1 MKFKFKARTKEGEIK
16 RGDIEA
22 INREAATELLQKSDL
37 VPINIREVKHSESMS
52 GVIERLTSSVSQKD
66 LLLFYRQLSTLVGA
80 KIPIAPA
87 LRTIH
92 NQTENAQLRIVVTE
106 VAADVEDGLSISE
119 SFAKHE
125 NVFTTLAVSMIRAG
139 EVSGNL
145 QGAIDFVAES
155 AEQNYQLKS
164 KIRGALMYPIFVIS
178 VALVIGFITMTW
190 ILPKLTAVI
199 KDLDVE
205 IPWYTQLMIRIG
217 DFMQAY
223 WWAVLIA
230 IMGFIAA
237 GIYYIRSEDG
247 KKEWDRIKLRI
258 PVVGDLF
265 QYVYIT
271 RFAENLSV
279 LLKGGIPIVRAL
291 IVVSDVVDNIVYK
304 NIILK
309 AAQDVKVGGDIN
321 AEFFR
326 HEAFPPM
333 VSSMIK
339 IGEETGRLSDILEDI
354 ARFYN
359 AEVDQITR
367 NLSSIIE
374 PILIVV
380 LGMGVG
386 VLVFSVLL
394 PIYNIAG
401 QL

>member
-1 MKFKFKARTKEGEIK
+1 MQFKFKATTREGEVK
-16 RGDIEA
+16 RGKIEA
-22 INREAATELLQKSDL
+22 IDKEAATKLLQTNDL
-37 VPINIREVKHSESMS
+37 VPLELKEVKQSASIS
-52 GVIERLTSSVSQKD
+52 GVLERMTSSITQKD

-92 NQTENAQLRIVVTE
+92 NQTQNAQLRIVVTE
-106 VAADVEDGLSISE
+106 VAADVEDGMAISE

-139 EVSGNL
+139 ELSGNL

-164 KIRGALMYPIFVIS
+164 KVRGALMYPVFVIS
-178 VALVIGFITMTW
+178 VAMVIGFLTMTW
-190 ILPKLTAVI
+190 ILPKLTQVI

-205 IPWYTQLMIRIG
+205 IPWYTHLMIKIG

-223 WWAVLIA
+223 WWAVLVVIFA
-230 IMGFIAA
+230 LIGAM
-237 GIYYIRSEDG
+237 IYYARSEDG
-247 KKEWDRIKLRI
+247 SKEWDRIKLHI
-258 PVVGDLF
+258 PVVGQLF

-291 IVVSDVVDNIVYK
+291 IVVGDVVDNIVYK

-309 AAQDVKVGGDIN
+309 AAQDVKVGGEIN
-321 AEFFR
+321 KEFFR
-326 HEAFPPM
+326 HEEFPPM

-339 IGEETGRLSDILEDI
+339 IGEETGRLSEILEDV

-380 LGMGVG
+380 LGIGVG

>member
-1 MKFKFKARTKEGEIK
+1 MQFKFKATTREGEVK
-16 RGDIEA
+16 RGKIEA
-22 INREAATELLQKSDL
+22 IDKEAATKLLQTNEL
-37 VPINIREVKHSESMS
+37 VPLELKEVKQSASIS
-52 GVIERLTSSVSQKD
+52 GVLERMTSSITQKD

-92 NQTENAQLRIVVTE
+92 NQTQNAQLRIVVTE
-106 VAADVEDGLSISE
+106 VAADVEDGMAISE

-139 EVSGNL
+139 ELSGNL

-164 KIRGALMYPIFVIS
+164 KVRGALMYPVFVIS
-178 VALVIGFITMTW
+178 VAMVIGFLTMTW
-190 ILPKLTAVI
+190 ILPKLTQVI
-199 KDLDVE
+199 KELNVE
-205 IPWYTQLMIRIG
+205 IPWYTHLMIKIG

-223 WWAVLIA
+223 WWAVLIVIFGLIGA
-230 IMGFIAA
+230 MV
-237 GIYYIRSEDG
+237 YYARSEDG
-247 KKEWDRIKLRI
+247 NKEWDRIKLHI
-258 PVVGDLF
+258 PVVGQLF
-265 QYVYIT
+265 RYVYIT

-291 IVVSDVVDNIVYK
+291 IVVGDVVDNIVYK

-309 AAQDVKVGGDIN
+309 AAQDVKIGGEIN
-321 AEFFR
+321 KEFFR
-326 HEAFPPM
+326 HEEFPPM

-339 IGEETGRLSDILEDI
+339 IGEETGRLSEILEDV

-380 LGMGVG
+380 LGIGVG
-386 VLVFSVLL
+386 ILVFSVLL